1 MWKQLTKSA
10 RKAIFLAQEEAGKL
24 GYNHV
29 GPEHL
34 LLAFMRD
41 EHCVASK
48 LIEQMGI
55 DLGTVRVEVMNKVS
69 KGEDRLGEDMQLTA
83 EAKHAIDLAFDECE
97 TMSDDWVG
105 TEHLL
110 LGLVKEDNGIAYSIL
125 TRMGAKSTQI
135 KESVEKF
142 RSGVLKL
149 DGINEYPGTR
159 RALTV

>member
-1 MWKQLTKSA
+1 MWKQMTQSA

-41 EHCVASK
+41 ERCVAAK
-48 LIEQMGI
+48 LIEQLGI

-69 KGEDRLGEDMQLTA
+69 KGDDRLGEDMQLTA
-83 EAKHAIDLAFDECE
+83 EAKHVIDMAFDECRR
-97 TMSDDWVG
+97 MSDDWVG
-105 TEHLL
+105 TEHIL

-125 TRMGAKSTQI
+125 TRMGAKSKEI
-135 KESVEKF
+135 KAEVGKL
-142 RSGVLKL
+142 RSGVLQL
-149 DGINEYPGTR
+149 EGINENAGSR
-159 RALTV
+159 RMISV